1 MIYSKVCLLFAFS
14 YLLIVFGRPIDKKR
28 VQTNFNLPSNTLEN
42 KDSELWS
49 NGESIRSLKLGQIN
63 FLHTTD
69 THGWLGSHKNQRDY
83 NANWGH
89 FISFVE
95 LFKKNRIDNKKQ
107 DLLIIDTGDKHDGSG
122 LSDATVPN
130 GIEGIKIFNEMD
142 YNLLTLGNHEIYNEE
157 RVILQYY
164 TTVLSPKFKDK
175 NVASNVDF
183 ILKDGTVVPFGSKYI
198 YMDTPVN
205 HLRILSLSFFFNFQN
220 NNLRANV
227 TPIIQSLK
235 YPWFQEVL
243 INILKINWT

>member
-1 MIYSKVCLLFAFS
+1 M
-14 YLLIVFGRPIDKKR
+14 
-28 VQTNFNLPSNTLEN
+28 
-42 KDSELWS
+42 
-49 NGESIRSLKLGQIN
+49 
-63 FLHTTD
+63 
-69 THGWLGSHKNQRDY
+69 
-83 NANWGH
+83 
-89 FISFVE
+89 
-95 LFKKNRIDNKKQ
+95 FKKNRIDSKKQ
-107 DLLIIDTGDKHDGSG
+107 DLLIIDTGDKRDGSG
-122 LSDATVPN
+122 LSNASVPN